1 MSGARGTIAPGGCR
15 KLGAGRGAMLR
26 RAAPDI
32 HVPARA
38 RHEEMCMHS
47 TRAGNAWR
55 IAALM
60 SMMFGCGESEVQR
73 LGTDERVEHERRL
86 VRMQSRAAE
95 QSEGE
100 YERSEGADEGRM
112 GKEDRRSSGQYAMKS
127 PDGDAAGSRDQAIQ
141 AARSAG
147 ILGNLSQGSYSGGTL
162 GQNESSA
169 DVSSGLEF
177 GGSGKNT
184 IGTGRYGTIGHGAGS
199 GSGYGRGSRAAYAR
213 VYGTASATA
222 SGTGGYPGHQQ
233 NNESYKDYGINPMI
247 AVAEDKVSTFSIDVD
262 TASYSIA
269 RRKIQGGEL
278 PPPEAVRVEEFLN
291 YFNYEYPESQGDQ
304 PLAVHMDAA
313 PSPFGKPAGKPAGN
327 SVDNN
332 RYLMRVGVQARKLSN
347 RERKPVNLVF
357 LVDVSGSMDSA
368 DKIGLA
374 KRSLGILVNN
384 LRDGD
389 SVALVTYAG
398 SVRVV
403 LEPTRLERKGK
414 ILDAINSLYAGGSTS
429 MGSGIELAY
438 ELAARNLGPGV
449 ESRVIVLSDG
459 DANVGNTSHQEILK
473 TISGHVK
480 EGVTLSTIGFGMGNY
495 KDVMMEQ
502 LANRGNGNYYYI
514 DDIAQARRVFQ
525 EQLGSMLEM
534 VAKDVKIQVE
544 FDAAVVTH
552 YRLIGY
558 ENRDIADRDFRDDR
572 VDAGEVGAGHAVTAL
587 YEIALAGEARAP
599 LAVVRVRAKEPRG
612 ESAREWVHRFDL
624 DHLYPT
630 FAGASRDFR
639 FATAVMGAAEILRQ
653 NEYASSLSLSQVIEI
668 AEGAIGKGERD
679 RREFVRVMRK
689 VQPRLA
695 AVARAARK

>member
-1 MSGARGTIAPGGCR
+1 MRAALGATAPITTARGDFLPGAPGTIASGGCR
-15 KLGAGRGAMLR
+15 KLRAGRGAMLR

-32 HVPARA
+32 HVPAQA

-47 TRAGNAWR
+47 TRARNAWR
-55 IAALM
+55 LAALM
-60 SMMFGCGESEVQR
+60 SVMVGCSENEVER
-73 LGTDERVEHERRL
+73 LGTDQKAGREERL
-86 VRMQSRAAE
+86 VRMHDRAAVE
-95 QSEGE
+95 SEREAEESGGIE
-100 YERSEGADEGRM
+100 EGRM
-112 GKEDRRSSGQYAMKS
+112 GKKEDRRSAGQYALKS
-127 PDGDAAGSRDQAIQ
+127 ANADPAMSREQAIQ

-147 ILGNLSQGSYSGGTL
+147 LLGVR
-162 GQNESSA
+162 ESSA
-169 DVSSGLEF
+169 SSSSGFGF
-177 GGSGKNT
+177 GGSGSGT
-184 IGTGRYGTIGHGAGS
+184 IGAGRYGTIGHGAGHGAGYGT
-199 GSGYGRGSRAAYAR
+199 GSGAAYG
-213 VYGTASATA
+213 V
-222 SGTGGYPGHQQ
+222 GGYPGLQE
-233 NNESYKDYGINPMI
+233 NTESYKDYGINPMI
-247 AVAEDKVSTFSIDVD
+247 AVAEDMVSTFSIDVD

-269 RRKIQGGEL
+269 RRKILDGAL
-278 PPPEAVRVEEFLN
+278 PPPEAVRVEEFIN
-291 YFNYEYPESQGDQ
+291 YFNYEYPEPQDDR

-313 PSPFGKPAGKPAGN
+313 PSPFGKLSDKGRG
-327 SVDNN
+327 NN
-332 RYLMRVGVQARKLSN
+332 RYLMRVGVQARKLSK

-368 DKIGLA
+368 DKLGLA
-374 KRSLGILVNN
+374 RRSLGILVDN

-403 LEPTRLERKGK
+403 LEPTSLARKRK
-414 ILDAINSLYAGGSTS
+414 ILDAIDGLYAGGSTS

-459 DANVGNTSHQEILK
+459 DANVGDTSHEEILK
-473 TISGHVK
+473 TIAGQVK

-502 LANRGNGNYYYI
+502 LANKGNGNYYYI
-514 DDIAQARRVFQ
+514 DDIVQARRVFQ
-525 EQLGSMLEM
+525 EQLGSMLEV

-544 FDAAVVTH
+544 FDPAVVTH

-558 ENRDIADRDFRDDR
+558 ENRDIADRDFRNDR
-572 VDAGEVGAGHAVTAL
+572 VDAGEVGAGHSVTAL
-587 YEIALAGEARAP
+587 YEIALAGKARAP
-599 LAVVRVRAKEPRG
+599 LAAVRVRAKTPRG
-612 ESAREWVHRFDL
+612 ESAREWVHGFDR

-653 NEYASSLSLSQVIEI
+653 NEYASSMSMSQVIDI
-668 AEGAIGKGERD
+668 AEGATGKDERD
-679 RREFVRVMRK
+679 RREFARLMRK

-695 AVARAARK
+695 VVARAARK